1 MSDLSPDLSR
11 RAVLRAISIAA
22 LALGA
27 GSTLAA
33 CGDTKE
39 PGADVNTSTGLEP
52 LSSDVK
58 RASGDEG
65 EVPAAA
71 ASLHALGAGL
81 YGRLAGEP
89 GNLALSPY
97 SVGVA
102 LALTLNGAK
111 GETLDQM
118 LAVLD
123 AGSVDALN
131 GGLNSLTSHIEGIS
145 GSYDVGGDEKAEI
158 VLDAANTLFGEKT
171 VAWAQGFLDTLAAN
185 YGAGLQLVDFVND
198 SAGATDAI
206 NSWVA
211 EQTRDKIPV
220 IIPPGLLDAMT
231 RLVLVNTL
239 YLKAQWDTQ
248 FLKASTADGAFQL
261 ASGESVQVPLMV
273 GGSGTANGLG
283 HGDGWQSTRLSY
295 VGGELAMTI
304 VLPDAG
310 RLGDVEAAIG
320 QGGLPQILG
329 ALEPQAVALTLPRW
343 TFRFHA
349 SLVPPLHALGMVTPF
364 ANADF
369 SGMTED
375 EELFISD
382 VLHEVF
388 IAVDEEG
395 TEAAAVTVVGMR
407 ATGMPADP
415 VPFVVDR
422 PFLFVIHDVEHG
434 TPLFVGRVADPR
446 EDAG

>member
-1 MSDLSPDLSR
+1 M
-11 RAVLRAISIAA
+11 
-22 LALGA
+22 
-27 GSTLAA
+27 
-33 CGDTKE
+33 
-39 PGADVNTSTGLEP
+39 NTSTGLEP

-58 RASGDEG
+58 RGSGDEG

-81 YGRLAGEP
+81 YGRLSGRP

-123 AGSVDALN
+123 AGSVDDLN
-131 GGLNSLTSHIEGIS
+131 GGLNALTTHIEGIA
-145 GSYDVGGDEKAEI
+145 GAYDVGGDEKAEI

-171 VAWAQGFLDTLAAN
+171 VAWAQDFLDTLAAN
-185 YGAGLQLVDFVND
+185 YGAGLQLVDFVNE
-198 SAGATDAI
+198 SAAATEAI
-206 NSWVA
+206 NAWVA

-239 YLKAQWDTQ
+239 YLKAPWDTP
-248 FLKASTADGAFQL
+248 FAKSRTTDGPFTLADGEAIAVPRMMSR
-261 ASGESVQVPLMV
+261 ASM
-273 GGSGTANGLG
+273 LG
-283 HGDGWQSTRLSY
+283 RGDGWEATQLRY

-304 VLPDAG
+304 VLPDEG
-310 RLGDVEAAIG
+310 RMADVETGISDG
-320 QGGLPQILG
+320 RLPQILG
-329 ALEPQAVALTLPRW
+329 SLGYAAVDLTLPRW
-343 TFRFHA
+343 TFRYNA
-349 SLVPPLHALGMVTPF
+349 SLVPTLQALGMQAPF
-364 ANADF
+364 GNADF

-375 EELFISD
+375 EDLFISD

-388 IAVDEEG
+388 IAVDEDG

-407 ATGMPADP
+407 ATGAPADP
-415 VPFVVDR
+415 VALVVDR
-422 PFLFVIHDVEHG
+422 PFLFVIHDVQHG
-434 TPLFVGRVADPR
+434 TPLFVGRVANPR